1 VVLASARTKSFRP
14 KEGLGRLRR
23 LTVVVPAYN
32 EEQKLAK
39 TVREILEA
47 ANRELDDFEVIVVN
61 DGSTDATGAVANS
74 LAREH
79 PQVSVAHQP
88 ANRGVGA
95 AYYLGLT
102 RARYPALTV
111 IPGDNAF
118 HFSGV
123 EALFRSVG
131 SAELVVSYRDN
142 MQARTPLRRFLS
154 VCCTATM
161 RWLTGRPIRDAHS
174 MFVFPVEQARQI
186 PVNDGYGYHIEALSS
201 LLQTCRSYAEVP
213 VRLNPRPDAS
223 SGVMRPRV
231 IASLVWTMARMYCRR
246 FLGRRSRR
254 RAAETPGHTPA
265 TALR

>member
-1 VVLASARTKSFRP
+1 MSKQ
-14 KEGLGRLRR
+14 
-23 LTVVVPAYN
+23 LTIVVPAYN
-32 EEQKLAK
+32 EQVKLET
-39 TVREILEA
+39 TVREILCA
-47 ANRELDDFEVIVVN
+47 AARALDAFEVIVVN
-61 DGSTDATGAVANS
+61 DGSTDATGAVANR

-79 PQVSVAHQP
+79 PQVAVVHQP
-88 ANRGVGA
+88 TNRGVGA
-95 AYYLGLT
+95 AYYVGLT

-118 HFSGV
+118 HSSGV
-123 EALFRSVG
+123 ETLFRSVG
-131 SAELVVSYRDN
+131 SAELIVSYREN
-142 MQARTPLRRFLS
+142 MQARTPLRRVLS

-161 RWLTGRPIRDAHS
+161 RWLTSRPIRDAHS

-186 PVNDGYGYHIEALSS
+186 PVNDGYGYHIEALST
-201 LLQTCRSYAEVP
+201 LLQTCSSYAEVP

-231 IASLVWTMARMYCRR
+231 IATLVWTMARMYCRR

-254 RAAETPGHTPA
+254 LAAEAPYPTPA